1 MGGGCELRCTAL
13 PACRPSAP
21 GIPRSLRSRPFRWA
35 KGAKGARSHRGVH
48 INRYPQSP
56 SWERAGLA
64 VCFVGGRFETCP
76 YVRLSAAGRRGDD
89 ASLSGGGCELRC
101 TALPACRP
109 SAPGIPRSLRSRPF
123 RWAKGAKRARSHRGV
138 HLNRYPQSPSWERAG
153 LAVVWLVGAGLRP
166 ASAWVCVRGRLV
178 GGAGSG
184 PGIPCVLVSVS
195 WAPRPLTLKR
205 RGRWGG
211 REGSPLR
218 FWLVTGRGFC
228 ASGWTFSL
236 LERRQDDGSTCRMN

>member
-1 MGGGCELRCTAL
+1 MMDCDGWWLRTAL
-13 PACRPSAP
+13 HLLACLPPVRPGHTPLAALAP
-21 GIPRSLRSRPFRWA
+21 LSLGG
-35 KGAKGARSHRGVH
+35 KG
-48 INRYPQSP
+48 Q
-56 SWERAGLA
+56 L
-64 VCFVGGRFETCP
+64 
-76 YVRLSAAGRRGDD
+76 
-89 ASLSGGGCELRC
+89 
-101 TALPACRP
+101 
-109 SAPGIPRSLRSRPF
+109 
-123 RWAKGAKRARSHRGV
+123 RARSHRGV

-166 ASAWVCVRGRLV
+166 APAWVCVRGRLV